1 MLLRGIILA
10 VSTWLR
16 LPLVSAVVCFAA
28 SGCAL
33 GPIAS
38 FDGADYS
45 EIRSRNC
52 AGLALE
58 RQQRL
63 ERIASLEAAMK
74 SELTVPPTTLAQAVQ
89 RMGSA
94 PEVGT
99 NAYGELN
106 SERLRLEGNAAEQQR
121 IPCPVEIAKRS

>member
-1 MLLRGIILA
+1 MRFRLLVLLA
-10 VSTWLR
+10 
-16 LPLVSAVVCFAA
+16 AA
-28 SGCAL
+28 GLSVSGCAL

-74 SELTVPPTTLAQAVQ
+74 TELTAPPATLAQAVQ

-99 NAYGELN
+99 NAYGELT
-106 SERLRLEGNAAEQQR
+106 SERLRLEGTAAEQQR
-121 IPCPVEIAKRS
+121 IPCPAEIAKRS

>member
-1 MLLRGIILA
+1 MLLCSPLS
-10 VSTWLR
+10 VVTTWCR
-16 LPLVSAVVCFAA
+16 LPVRVAAVCLSL

-74 SELTVPPTTLAQAVQ
+74 TELTVPPATLAQAVQ

-99 NAYGELN
+99 NAYGELTT
-106 SERLRLEGNAAEQQR
+106 ERLRLEGNAAEQQR
-121 IPCPVEIAKRS
+121 IPCPVDIAKRS